1 MNVMLRYVIFVN
13 ICKENNMIRIRE
25 VGYSNILDKPI
36 RKERMW
42 DGSIAWIYEWYKGLP
57 ELG

>member
-1 MNVMLRYVIFVN
+1 
-13 ICKENNMIRIRE
+13 MIRIRK

-42 DGSIAWIYEWYKGLP
+42 DGNIVWVYE
-57 ELG
+57 